1 MLGASMTK
9 IAEGVFVT
17 DILTT
22 PPTTFT
28 LNSAATTNLTSVD
41 PGAHTV
47 FSITAFNANAAVRYL
62 KLYNK
67 ASAPVLASDRPIIV
81 VPIPAVGMVHL
92 PMFMGARFP
101 LGIALALVT
110 GAADTD
116 ATAVAA
122 NDIKVAI
129 SYF

>member
-1 MLGASMTK
+1 MTK

-17 DILTT
+17 NILPT
-22 PPTTFT
+22 PPTTYY
-28 LNSAATTNLTSVD
+28 LNSAATTNLAVVD
-41 PGAHTV
+41 TGQHIIY
-47 FSITAFNANAAVRYL
+47 SITAFNANATVRYL

-67 ASAPVLASDRPIIV
+67 ATAPVLASDRPVIV
-81 VPIPAVGMVHL
+81 VPIPATGMVHL

-101 LGIALALVT
+101 LGIGVALVT
-110 GAADTD
+110 GIADTD

-122 NDIKVAI
+122 NEIKVSL